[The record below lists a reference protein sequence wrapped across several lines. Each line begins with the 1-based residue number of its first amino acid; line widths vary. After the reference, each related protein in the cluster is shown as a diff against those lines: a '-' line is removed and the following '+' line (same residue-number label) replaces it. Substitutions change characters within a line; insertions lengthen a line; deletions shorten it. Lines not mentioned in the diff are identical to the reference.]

1 MKSPVLYLSCAVM
14 LSILSAP
21 AVQAQA
27 EAASTEVIE
36 TCPMPERPSIPN
48 GLKSSEE
55 EMIAAQR
62 GIKDYISKGEAV
74 LGCLDELRASW
85 GEAATEEQLQINLLF
100 YNKMVDEMTSTGELF
115 NSAVR
120 AYKGRNE

>member
-1 MKSPVLYLSCAVM
+1 MKSPVLYVSCAVM

-62 GIKDYISKGEAV
+62 GIKDYIAKGEAV
-74 LGCLDELRASW
+74 LKCLDDLRAGW